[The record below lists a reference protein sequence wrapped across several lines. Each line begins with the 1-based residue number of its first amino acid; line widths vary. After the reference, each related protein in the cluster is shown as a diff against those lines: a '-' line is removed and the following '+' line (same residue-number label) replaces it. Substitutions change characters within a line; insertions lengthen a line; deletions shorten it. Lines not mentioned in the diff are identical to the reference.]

1 MVESIAERITN
12 IISNLPESVRLIAVT
27 KQVSVDTIRTA
38 YAAGIRDFGEN
49 RVQEAEAKQ
58 AQLQDLPNITW
69 HLIGHLQTNKA
80 VKALKQ
86 FQWIH
91 SVDSLKLARRLNAL
105 SEEFSCSPNICLQVK
120 ILPDPH
126 KYGWSMAELM
136 SDLAELNQCQNLK
149 IKGLMTIP
157 PQGLDDLQTLSVF
170 KKTQELA
177 REISKKNLS
186 NLKTQELSM
195 GMSED
200 YNLAISAGATIVR
213 LGRILFGERKNKETD
228 IPS

>member
-12 IISNLPESVRLIAVT
+12 IKSNLPKSVRLIAVT

-49 RVQEAEAKQ
+49 RVQETEAKQ
-58 AQLQDLPNITW
+58 AQLQDLPDITW
-69 HLIGHLQTNKA
+69 HLIGHLQSNKV

-91 SVDSLKLARRLNAL
+91 SVDNLKLAKRLNAL
-105 SEEFSCSPNICLQVK
+105 AEQFCCSPNICLQVK
-120 ILPDPH
+120 ILPDPN
-126 KYGWSMAELM
+126 KYGWTIKELM
-136 SDLAELNQCQNLK
+136 TDLAELNQCQHLK

-170 KKTQELA
+170 QKTKELA
-177 REISKKNLS
+177 LEISEKNFS
-186 NLKTQELSM
+186 HLKTQELSM

-200 YNLAISAGATIVR
+200 YNLAISAGTTIVR
-213 LGRILFGERKNKETD
+213 LGRILFGERKNKKD
-228 IPS
+228 

>member
-12 IISNLPESVRLIAVT
+12 IRSNLPESVRLIAVT

-91 SVDSLKLARRLNAL
+91 SVDSLKLAKRLNAL

-120 ILPDPH
+120 ILPDPN

-228 IPS
+228 ILS

>member
-12 IISNLPESVRLIAVT
+12 ICSHLPDSVRLIAVT
-27 KQVSVDTIRTA
+27 KQVSVDTIRAA
-38 YAAGIRDFGEN
+38 YAGGIRNFGEN

-58 AQLQDLPNITW
+58 AQLQDLPDITW
-69 HLIGHLQTNKA
+69 HLIGHLQSNKV

-91 SVDSLKLARRLNAL
+91 SVDSLKLAKRLDGLA
-105 SEEFSCSPNICLQVK
+105 EESSCSPNICLQVK
-120 ILPDPH
+120 ILPDPN
-126 KYGWSMAELM
+126 KYGWSIPELM
-136 SDLAELNQCQNLK
+136 TDLTELNQCQNLK

-170 KKTQELA
+170 EKTQELA
-177 REISKKNLS
+177 QEISQKNLS
-186 NLKTQELSM
+186 NLKIQELSM

-200 YNLAISAGATIVR
+200 YNLAISAGATMVR
-213 LGRILFGERKNKETD
+213 LGRTLFGQRRIK
-228 IPS
+228 